1 MIIKPLK
8 QKSCKICKVKFTP
21 ARPLQFVC
29 TPECGYVY
37 ARKAREKHN
46 RKEYRE
52 AKEKLKSKADWL
64 REAQTV
70 FNQYIRLRDEKEP
83 CISCGR
89 FHEGQYHAGHYLTT
103 GAHPELRFNEL
114 NVHKQC
120 APCNNF
126 LSGNIIKYRQNLI
139 NKIGLQQVLFLE
151 GPHEPLKLT
160 IDEIKDIKSLYR
172 QKIKE
177 FNEAQT

>member
-1 MIIKPLK
+1 MTTK
-8 QKSCKICKVKFTP
+8 QPKNKVCKICREKFIPT
-21 ARPLQFVC
+21 RPLQSVC
-29 TPECGYVY
+29 GFDCAIAT
-37 ARKAREKHN
+37 AKKTREVKE

-52 AKEKLKSKADWL
+52 AKVKLKSRADWL
-64 REAQTV
+64 KEAQAI